1 MANIIKGGHTVYGYD
16 LGILMLDTQFPRMI
30 GDVGNAQTWK
40 FPVLYKVV
48 RGARPSKVVL
58 DLTFDDVAPFVSA
71 AKELEAAGVKAITTS
86 CGFLA
91 MFQDELAQCLD
102 VPVFTSSLLLLPL
115 LARMF
120 GRRKVLVCTANS
132 RTLTEAHLKPVCGN
146 LDTAGYEIIGTED
159 QPTFTNFTVQ
169 NWEQV
174 DRDLCEAEILDVL
187 SAKLAEKPREF
198 GAILL
203 ECTNMPPYSDS
214 IRKKFGLPVYDFVTF
229 VNFVHSSTCRNAFQ
243 P

>member
-1 MANIIKGGHTVYGYD
+1 MANIVQGGHTVYGYD
-16 LGILMLDTQFPRMI
+16 LGILMLDTRFPRMV
-30 GDVGNAQTWK
+30 GDVGNARTWN

-48 RGARPSKVVL
+48 HGAKPSKVVV
-58 DLTFDDVAPFVSA
+58 DLTFDDMEPFVRA
-71 AKELEAAGVKAITTS
+71 AKELEASGVKAITTS

-91 MFQDELAQCLD
+91 MFQDRLARCLD
-102 VPVFTSSLLLLPL
+102 VPVFTSSLLMLPL
-115 LARMF
+115 LTRIY
-120 GRRKVLVCTANS
+120 GSRKILVCTANS
-132 RTLTEAHLKPVCGN
+132 RTLTAAHLEPVCGA
-146 LDTAGYEIIGTED
+146 LDAGRYEIVGTED

-174 DRDLCEAEILDVL
+174 DRDLCEAEILEVL
-187 SAKLAEKPREF
+187 SAKLGSRPGEF

-214 IRKKFGLPVYDFVTF
+214 IRRKFGLPVYDFVTF
-229 VNFVHSSTCRNAFQ
+229 VNFVHSSICRNFFQ

>member
-16 LGILMLDTQFPRMI
+16 LGILMLDTHFPRLV
-30 GDVGNAQTWK
+30 GDVGNARTWD

-48 RGARPSKVVL
+48 RGAKPSKVVL
-58 DLTFDDVAPFVSA
+58 DLTFDDVEPFVLA
-71 AKELEAAGVKAITTS
+71 AKELEAAGVGAITTS

-91 MFQDELAQCLD
+91 MFQDELAKCLE
-102 VPVFTSSLLLLPL
+102 VPVFTSSLLMLPL

-120 GRRKVLVCTANS
+120 GRRRILVCTANS
-132 RTLTEAHLKPVCGN
+132 RTLTEAHLRPVCGQ
-146 LDTAGYEIIGTED
+146 LDAGRFEIVGTED

-169 NWEQV
+169 NWDAV

-187 SAKLAEKPREF
+187 AARLEKKPGEF

-214 IRKKFGLPVYDFVTF
+214 IRKAFGLPVYDFVTF
-229 VNFVHSSTCRNAFQ
+229 VNFVHSAICRNFFQ

>member
-16 LGILMLDTQFPRMI
+16 LGILMLDTHFPRMV
-30 GDVGNAQTWK
+30 GDVGNARTWN

-48 RGARPSKVVL
+48 HGAKPSKVVL
-58 DLTFDDVAPFVSA
+58 DLTFDDIGPFVRA
-71 AKELEAAGVKAITTS
+71 AKELEAAGVRAITTS

-91 MFQDELAQCLD
+91 MFQDKLAECLE
-102 VPVFTSSLLLLPL
+102 VPVFTSSLLMLPL
-115 LARMF
+115 LARMY
-120 GRRKVLVCTANS
+120 GSRKILVCTANS
-132 RTLTEAHLKPVCGN
+132 RTLTAAHLKPVCGQ
-146 LDTAGYEIIGTED
+146 LDAARYEIVGTED

-169 NWEQV
+169 NWEEV

-187 SAKLAEKPREF
+187 AAKLGKNPGEF

-214 IRKKFGLPVYDFVTF
+214 IRKTFGLPVYDFVTF
-229 VNFVHSSTCRNAFQ
+229 VNFVHSATCRNFFQ
-243 P
+243 L